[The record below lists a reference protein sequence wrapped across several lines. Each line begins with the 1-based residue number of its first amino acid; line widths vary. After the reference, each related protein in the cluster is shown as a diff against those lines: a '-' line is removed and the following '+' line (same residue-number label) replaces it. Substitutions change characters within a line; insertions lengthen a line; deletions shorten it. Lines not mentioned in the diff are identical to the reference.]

1 MMYIH
6 LPANIS
12 AKQPLGNYFKMI
24 GETYTTNCQAYPA
37 LFFFNQT
44 KVTVTS
50 HNEIHA
56 LMRTS

>member
-37 LFFFNQT
+37 LFFLI
-44 KVTVTS
+44 KPK
-50 HNEIHA
+50 
-56 LMRTS
+56 